1 MEFAEFARAHGLIV
15 DSVVAGRWVRVPTV
29 DHPRKRN
36 GAYKWL
42 GDIGWAQNH
51 ATMTSPAAWR
61 AREGSVRPV
70 DVARIRAVSDRLEAA
85 TKAGWARAA
94 AQAAE
99 LLEQAKQIKHDYLA
113 RKGFGEMPG
122 LVLPDNRLVVPMR
135 NWRTG
140 NLAGAQLI
148 SWDGERWNKKML
160 PGMRAKGA
168 VLRLG
173 PLQARRT
180 WLVEGWATALS
191 VEAATRLLARPEA
204 ILVCFSA
211 GNLKFVADRL
221 CERGQSIAV
230 FADND
235 ASGVGQE
242 TARATG
248 APWVMSDVV
257 GEDANDLHNRAGL
270 FAVAR
275 LLMGVR

>member
-221 CERGQSIAV
+221 RERGQSIAV

-275 LLMGVR
+275 LLMTIR

>member
-191 VEAATRLLARPEA
+191 VEAATRLLASPEA

-221 CERGQSIAV
+221 RERGQSIAV

>member
-1 MEFAEFARAHGLIV
+1 MEFADFARAHGLVV
-15 DSVVAGRWVRVPTV
+15 DSVISGRWVRVPTT

-42 GDIGWAQNH
+42 GDVGWVQNH
-51 ATMTSPAAWR
+51 ATMTTPETWR

-70 DVARIRAVSDRLEAA
+70 DVARIRAAADRIEAA

-94 AQAAE
+94 ARATE
-99 LLEQAKQIKHDYLA
+99 LLEQATPTKHGYLI
-113 RKGFGEMPG
+113 RKGFGEIPG
-122 LVLPDNRLVVPMR
+122 LVLPEGNLIVPMR
-135 NWRTG
+135 NWRT
-140 NLAGAQLI
+140 NNMAGAQII
-148 SWDGERWNKKML
+148 SWDGQRWNKKML

-211 GNLKFVADRL
+211 GNMKFVAGQLRQ
-221 CERGQSIAV
+221 RGQAIAV

-235 ASGVGQE
+235 ASGVGQQ
-242 TARATG
+242 TAREIG

-257 GEDANDLHNRAGL
+257 GEDANDLHKRAGL
-270 FAVAR
+270 FAVSR
-275 LLMGVR
+275 LMMTIR